1 MNARSLK
8 GIFCQHT
15 KTVSL
20 KEVHASLQTY
30 VNYWESRIAN
40 GDLLL
45 EQWMYD
51 AYEAAKEALA
61 AVDRIGVA
69 IGIDLTQE
77 ESA

>member
-1 MNARSLK
+1 MSTQASLK
-8 GIFCQHT
+8 GMFRQRT

-20 KEVHASLQTY
+20 KEVHASLQAY
-30 VNYWESRIAN
+30 VNYWEGRIAN

-45 EQWMYD
+45 DQWMCD

-69 IGIDLTQE
+69 TGINLP
-77 ESA
+77 